1 MTPTLSRIVFSSA
14 MILASIA
21 GETMRAES
29 PAPIFPKALSPGD
42 TIMFIA
48 PAGNLDEQR
57 CRLAKLRL
65 EELGFKVR
73 FPLDLF
79 RKHGYFAGSDEARAA
94 ELMAAFNDP
103 EVDAIFPGTG
113 GYGTTR
119 ILDEL
124 DFDAIRRH
132 PKVFIG
138 FSDITALHIAI
149 NQKTGLVTFHT
160 PNPEYGLGNPEGFNP
175 YAARWFWR
183 ALLAAQY
190 SAPLSRVARDARPTA
205 GYTIVPKPTADEIA
219 WDKKLF
225 VGDKKQFPGFPKVR
239 TIAPGKARGRIIGG
253 NLSVVHALMGTPFEI
268 QTDGKILFLEDVGE
282 APYRVDRM
290 LSTLKL
296 AGKLDHLAGVILG
309 SYSRREDD
317 AAWDEDWTM
326 NDVLDDYFADLG
338 VPVVVNFPA
347 GHQPFNTTFPI
358 GAEAELDA
366 SAGTIRLL
374 ENPVQIPPR
383 ANANRNR

>member
-1 MTPTLSRIVFSSA
+1 MTPTLFRIVFSSA

-21 GETMRAES
+21 GATVRAES
-29 PAPIFPKALSPGD
+29 PAPIFPKALARGD

-48 PAGNLDEQR
+48 PASNLDEAR
-57 CRLAKLRL
+57 DRLAKIRL
-65 EELGFKVR
+65 EELGFEVR
-73 FPLDLF
+73 FPKDLF

-113 GYGTTR
+113 GYGATR
-119 ILDEL
+119 IVDLLDY
-124 DFDAIRRH
+124 DAIRRH
-132 PKVFIG
+132 PKILVG
-138 FSDITALHIAI
+138 CSDITALHTAI

-160 PNPEYGLGNPEGFNP
+160 PLPEFSFGNPEGINP

-183 ALLAAQY
+183 ALAADKY
-190 SAPLSRVARDARPTA
+190 GNAP
-205 GYTIVPKPTADEIA
+205 GYTITPKPTPDEIA
-219 WDKKLF
+219 WDRKLF
-225 VGDKKQFPGFPKVR
+225 IGDKKEFPGFPKVR
-239 TIAPGKARGRIIGG
+239 AIAPGKARGRIIGG

-296 AGKLDHLAGVILG
+296 AGKIDHVAGVILG
-309 SYSRREDD
+309 SYSRRKDE
-317 AAWDEDWTM
+317 AEWDEDWTM
-326 NDVLDDYFADLG
+326 DDVLDDYFAKLG

-347 GHQPFNTTFPI
+347 GHLPFNTTLPI

-366 SAGTIRLL
+366 TTGTIRLL
-374 ENPVQIPPR
+374 ENPVTP
-383 ANANRNR
+383 